1 MISALN
7 LRSAL
12 GVIALSLTPALAVVP
27 LNTFSGPLNL
37 LGGDHPTGAV
47 VTTPGVSTFG
57 AWSGMIQGFA
67 QIDTT
72 SAPNSV
78 RLSAGTSPAFSP
90 TAGLSPMTAPVL
102 ASVAQLEILSAVANG
117 SLQFN
122 YQLSSGSELQVFHG
136 IHGSPGF
143 VLQTITSGSSIV
155 IPFSVG
161 EAFGFRVVSDLN
173 PTFAPLTAGRGVAGL
188 AAPGFQGL
196 LVSNPILTVP
206 ETSTILGSVFVLG
219 LAGASLARKVRR

>member
-1 MISALN
+1 MISSLN

-12 GVIALSLTPALAVVP
+12 GLIALSLTPALAVP
-27 LNTFSGPLNL
+27 PTPTFSGPLNL

-57 AWSGMIQGFA
+57 AWSGLIQGFA
-67 QIDTT
+67 SIDTT

-78 RLSAGTSPAFSP
+78 TLSAYPFDTFSP
-90 TAGLSPMTAPVL
+90 DSGFSPMNPTMN

-117 SLQFN
+117 SLQFD
-122 YQLSSGSELQVFHG
+122 YQLSVGSELQVFHG

-143 VLQTITSGSSIV
+143 VLQTLTSGGSVV
-155 IPFSVG
+155 IPFSTG
-161 EAFGFRVVSDLN
+161 EAFGFRVVSDLS
-173 PTFAPLTAGRGVAGL
+173 PTFAPSTAGRGVASL
-188 AAPGFQGL
+188 AAPGFQGVI
-196 LVSNPILTVP
+196 VSNPILTVP
-206 ETSTILGSVFVLG
+206 ETSTILGSVFVLS